1 MHVGGD
7 SSAAAGHVLVVLAVL
22 AKKKVLL
29 SEDAGRAGSSPKLS
43 GLVQDTGS

>member
-7 SSAAAGHVLVVLAVL
+7 SSAAAGHVLVVLAIL

-29 SEDAGRAGSSPKLS
+29 SEDAGRAGSSPLS
-43 GLVQDTGS
+43 GLVQYTSS